1 MLVSVKAVFQTLMC
15 NPFISV
21 LLLISNSNIYIH
33 FLGVCGLENEGPIGV
48 LLCYSNGQSIQG

>member
-21 LLLISNSNIYIH
+21 LLLISNSNIY
-33 FLGVCGLENEGPIGV
+33 LGVCGLENEGPLGV